1 MAVPFHKSAVGEKEG
16 QAAAEVRAEIDA
28 VSHRSTSVFYRR
40 YGKRLLD
47 FFASLIGLL
56 AFAPLLLIISLAVK
70 LGSRGPVMFRQDR
83 VGRDR
88 QMFKMWKFR
97 SMVCD
102 ADKAGPLIT
111 ASGDCRI
118 TPLGRYL
125 RRWKLDELPQLWN
138 VLVGN
143 MSLVGPRPELAF
155 YVRNYSPEQLG
166 VLGVRPG
173 ITDLAT
179 LEYRNE
185 EEILAAA
192 SDRERFYTQVVLPH
206 KLELNLKYIKTF
218 SLRLDLIVILMTLK
232 LVQHR
237 PAPKTAISEGSSSP
251 I

>member
-1 MAVPFHKSAVGEKEG
+1 MDG
-16 QAAAEVRAEIDA
+16 
-28 VSHRSTSVFYRR
+28 HRSKSGFYRR

-47 FFASLIGLL
+47 FSAALAGLL
-56 AFAPLLLIISLAVK
+56 VLTPLLLLIALAVK
-70 LGSRGPVMFRQDR
+70 LGSRGPVLFRQDR
-83 VGRDR
+83 MGRDR

-102 ADKAGPLIT
+102 ADRAGPLIT

-143 MSLVGPRPELAF
+143 MSLVGPRPELPF
-155 YVRNYSPEQLG
+155 YVCNYNPEQLG
-166 VLGVRPG
+166 VLAVRPG

-192 SDRERFYTQVVLPH
+192 TDRERFYTQVVLPH
-206 KLELNLKYIKTF
+206 KLELNLEYIRTM

-232 LVQHR
+232 IVPHR
-237 PAPKTAISEGSSSP
+237 PAPKTAASEGSASP